1 MFHRFVSTSKF
12 SYRFK
17 FDWYLLTFGCE
28 QVLASLFSLRL
39 AKLFQQEFQVFIQ
52 RLKFGGRSIQ
62 SAPQLR
68 SSSKM
73 NEGNVD
79 MLRLQMCSKSA
90 EDVSLEDGGT
100 LMCLNYMSVCSASEC
115 FLFVPTCSGSGIKD
129 LTCQLP
135 EHKQSNTTNVG
146 SSSSPEPVTPSSD
159 HAELHYGEVQEP
171 KSVTT
176 PPSVGNWE
184 EHQRECGDHGYGSV
198 ELQHECL
205 VSTMDSRVFNNAET
219 VMEGPN
225 QTSASADVSRSAE
238 QTACTAPPGP
248 CECQAPAVGCRET
261 LEGREGKVQEGMGGV
276 RVEERAQRLE
286 AGSGGP
292 GQENAPYI
300 CFYGICCHG
309 SRPGLDDFKE
319 FLYGKPGEKTFNL
332 WMDIERLKLLQNRE
346 RKNR

>member
-1 MFHRFVSTSKF
+1 M
-12 SYRFK
+12 
-17 FDWYLLTFGCE
+17 
-28 QVLASLFSLRL
+28 ASLFSLRL
-39 AKLFQQEFQVFIQ
+39 AKLFQQEFKVFIQ

-68 SSSKM
+68 SSSKI
-73 NEGNVD
+73 NEGNID

-90 EDVSLEDGGT
+90 EDISLEDSGT
-100 LMCLNYMSVCSASEC
+100 LMCLNDMSSACVRLSEC

-129 LTCQLP
+129 LTGQLP
-135 EHKQSNTTNVG
+135 EHKQSNITNVA
-146 SSSSPEPVTPSSD
+146 SSSSPEPVTPSSN
-159 HAELHYGEVQEP
+159 HAQLHHGEVQEP
-171 KSVTT
+171 KLVTML
-176 PPSVGNWE
+176 PSVGNWGE
-184 EHQRECGDHGYGSV
+184 RQKECSDHGYRSV

-219 VMEGPN
+219 VMEGPD
-225 QTSASADVSRSAE
+225 QTTASADVSRSAE
-238 QTACTAPPGP
+238 QTACTGPGPPGP

-286 AGSGGP
+286 AGSRGP
-292 GQENAPYI
+292 GQKNAPYI

-319 FLYGKPGEKTFNL
+319 FLHGRPGEKTFNL
-332 WMDIERLKLLQNRE
+332 WMDIERLKLVQNRE

>member
-1 MFHRFVSTSKF
+1 M
-12 SYRFK
+12 
-17 FDWYLLTFGCE
+17 TFGCE

-39 AKLFQQEFQVFIQ
+39 AKLFQQEFKVFIQ
-52 RLKFGGRSIQ
+52 RLKFRGRSIQ

-79 MLRLQMCSKSA
+79 MLRLRMCSKSA
-90 EDVSLEDGGT
+90 EDVSLEDSGT
-100 LMCLNYMSVCSASEC
+100 LMCLNYMSSVCVQLSEC

-135 EHKQSNTTNVG
+135 EHKQSNITNVG
-146 SSSSPEPVTPSSD
+146 SSSSPKPVTSSSN

-171 KSVTT
+171 KFVTML
-176 PPSVGNWE
+176 PSVGNWE
-184 EHQRECGDHGYGSV
+184 ERQKECSDHGYRSV

-225 QTSASADVSRSAE
+225 QTTASADVSRSAE
-238 QTACTAPPGP
+238 QTACTGPPGP

-292 GQENAPYI
+292 GQKNAPYI

-319 FLYGKPGEKTFNL
+319 FLYGRPGEKTFNL
-332 WMDIERLKLLQNRE
+332 WMDIERLKLVQNRE

>member
-1 MFHRFVSTSKF
+1 M
-12 SYRFK
+12 
-17 FDWYLLTFGCE
+17 TFGCQ

-39 AKLFQQEFQVFIQ
+39 AKLFQQEFKVFVQ

-62 SAPQLR
+62 SDPQLR

-90 EDVSLEDGGT
+90 DDVSLEDSGT
-100 LMCLNYMSVCSASEC
+100 LMCLNYMSSVCVKLCQC

-129 LTCQLP
+129 LTCPLP
-135 EHKQSNTTNVG
+135 EHKQSSITNVG
-146 SSSSPEPVTPSSD
+146 SSSSPDPFTPSSY
-159 HAELHYGEVQEP
+159 HAELHYREVQQP
-171 KSVTT
+171 KFV
-176 PPSVGNWE
+176 PMLPSVGNWE
-184 EHQRECGDHGYGSV
+184 ERQKECSDHGYRSV

-205 VSTMDSRVFNNAET
+205 VSTMDSRVLNNAET

-225 QTSASADVSRSAE
+225 QTTPSADVSRSEE
-238 QTACTAPPGP
+238 QTACTRPPGP
-248 CECQAPAVGCRET
+248 CECQAPAVGFSET
-261 LEGREGKVQEGMGGV
+261 LEGREGKVQEGTGGV

-292 GQENAPYI
+292 GQKNAPYI

-319 FLYGKPGEKTFNL
+319 FLHGRPGEKTFNL
-332 WMDIERLKLLQNRE
+332 WMDIERLKLVQNCE

>member
-1 MFHRFVSTSKF
+1 M
-12 SYRFK
+12 
-17 FDWYLLTFGCE
+17 
-28 QVLASLFSLRL
+28 
-39 AKLFQQEFQVFIQ
+39 
-52 RLKFGGRSIQ
+52 
-62 SAPQLR
+62 
-68 SSSKM
+68 
-73 NEGNVD
+73 
-79 MLRLQMCSKSA
+79 
-90 EDVSLEDGGT
+90 
-100 LMCLNYMSVCSASEC
+100 
-115 FLFVPTCSGSGIKD
+115 
-129 LTCQLP
+129 
-135 EHKQSNTTNVG
+135 G

-346 RKNR
+346 RKNRWPLICWCNWTISPLITAALVMLTTVIRYLALMRGWYLLSSSRTRLPAALLSPLGLNTSPCWTEENLRSVQPTLTESLLHYWWDWTLYGYNCTGRSYYIAFITIDQSIYLVR